1 MNTFRAVCF
10 GKYLRCFK
18 QITDAV
24 LAVDDYRMKNGGQWK
39 DLNFKNRY
47 PEPPP
52 KIKKRRE
59 FFYTKNLCYTDK
71 ALSYLYS
78 KVRVNAQNRNLEFSI
93 ERNDLFNLWKKQQS
107 NCALTGRQM
116 TFEKGGL
123 WSSASVDR
131 IDSKLG
137 YTKDNIQLVCVGVN
151 RAKLNLPDA
160 EFIRMCSD
168 VVKYRKNNDG

>member
-1 MNTFRAVCF
+1 M
-10 GKYLRCFK
+10 
-18 QITDAV
+18 
-24 LAVDDYRMKNGGQWK
+24 
-39 DLNFKNRY
+39 
-47 PEPPP
+47 
-52 KIKKRRE
+52 
-59 FFYTKNLCYTDK
+59 
-71 ALSYLYS
+71 SYLYS